1 MLENSLLH
9 PEATPLLSEAEIEGA
24 EINGFDV
31 AGIIGYRF
39 YQITQ
44 EIFMQYKDDLMVKEI
59 TYLAPAV
66 WGSQGQGELSALQK
80 EIHARLVPFI
90 NDLTDIFEAMQ
101 PNNLSKAQQ
110 YVTGYVIREL
120 LISKL
125 TYMIEMYKNQ
135 CVNKKVEEDPLL
147 LLLKHVDTWGEA

>member
-1 MLENSLLH
+1 MLVNPSL
-9 PEATPLLSEAEIEGA
+9 PLKTAPLPSEP

-44 EIFMQYKDDLMVKEI
+44 EIFMKYKDNLLLEEI
-59 TYLAPAV
+59 TFIAPAV

-80 EIHARLVPFI
+80 EIHACLVPFI
-90 NDLTDIFEAMQ
+90 NDVTDIFEAMQ
-101 PNNLSKAQQ
+101 PHNLSKAQQ

-125 TYMIEMYKNQ
+125 TYMIEMYKNH
-135 CVNKKVEEDPLL
+135 CLNKKVEEDPLSL
-147 LLLKHVDTWGEA
+147 LLRHIDTWGEA

>member
-1 MLENSLLH
+1 MLINPSLRL
-9 PEATPLLSEAEIEGA
+9 ETTPLLSEP

-44 EIFMQYKDDLMVKEI
+44 EIFMKYKDDLLAADI
-59 TYLAPAV
+59 TFIAPAV
-66 WGSQGQGELSALQK
+66 WGSQGQRELSALQK

-90 NDLTDIFEAMQ
+90 NDVTEIFEALQ

-110 YVTGYVIREL
+110 YVTSYVIREL

-125 TYMIEMYKNQ
+125 TYLIEMYKNQ